1 MAANRRR
8 LDSETTRSGLGFAG
22 LLNEWFVPLFSRSQ
36 QCTAKLKQHISDF
49 VFYCFF
55 LVLLVFFFLSFELFL
70 FKVYCEFYQFYQI
83 YQSYMLPFYQFSFC
97 FPFFLVFSVSV
108 FSKTSFQKMVA
119 PLVLLSYS
127 IWICMRFRGILILGD
142 FFLFVFLLVCWFG
155 LFCCGFFC

>member
-1 MAANRRR
+1 MVRPTFQ
-8 LDSETTRSGLGFAG
+8 SFTTVHGETEATYFRFCF
-22 LLNEWFVPLFSRSQ
+22 LL
-36 QCTAKLKQHISDF
+36 
-49 VFYCFF
+49 FF